1 MSLPALSAL
10 DGRKGPSGFAPGY
23 PAWLRTFYSPTDDVH
38 GVLLDLLG
46 SASTSLVVAMYGL
59 DDQDLLDVLV
69 AKLQSDHVFVQL
81 TLDSSQAAGPHERA
95 LLAHADLP
103 ANSVAIGRSE
113 RGAIIHLKMVVI
125 DGRYVITGSTNWS
138 GSGEALQ
145 DNALVVIDD
154 PTVAA
159 EARARI
165 DAIHAHVQSVAARR
179 ARAVAS

>member
-1 MSLPALSAL
+1 MSLPSLAAL
-10 DGRKGPSGFAPGY
+10 DGHKGPSGFAPGY
-23 PAWLRTFYSPTDDVH
+23 PVWLRTFYAPTDDVH
-38 GVLLDLLG
+38 GVLLDLLD
-46 SASTSLVVAMYGL
+46 SASTSLVVALYGL
-59 DDQDLLDVLV
+59 DDQALVDVLV
-69 AKLQSDHVFVQL
+69 AKLQADHVFVQL

-138 GSGEALQ
+138 GSGETLQ

-154 PTVAA
+154 ATVAA

-165 DAIHAHVQSVAARR
+165 DAIHAAIM
-179 ARAVAS
+179 ARATKHLPSTG